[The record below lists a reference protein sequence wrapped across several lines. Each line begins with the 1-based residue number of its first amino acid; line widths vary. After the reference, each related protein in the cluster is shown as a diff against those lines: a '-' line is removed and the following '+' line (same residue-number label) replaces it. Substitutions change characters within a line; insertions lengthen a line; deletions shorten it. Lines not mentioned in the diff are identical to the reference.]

1 MDQAIKALLEAH
13 VQHELGRFK
22 SKKYRQT
29 IREETAAVFQ
39 WIKKITLKEIV
50 TPEQVIGIIE
60 RNVVEMPVA
69 GGITELAGEMSQRV
83 LASPKNKKT
92 ALEDIFPRKPYDDIV
107 DKIGGMESA
116 RKAVIG
122 RLVNSSVYS
131 QQISE
136 VLFVGIKEYLLAE
149 NIFAQKVPGIASLI
163 KLGKFAVNKTMHP
176 LEVAVEKTVKTYI
189 EKNLGNT
196 IRRSEKS
203 LNNYFDE
210 PHIIEM
216 GDEIWTSISRT
227 KLSEYFK
234 MLGAGDMEDF
244 IIIGYDFWMHFRKTP
259 YFKEIYTDLV
269 YFFYEKYG
277 DRELELIAEDVGVTE
292 KMVVNELTQSLSHGI
307 EKAYAIRFL
316 EERIRARLEN
326 FYMAP
331 QTAEL
336 MTSLM
341 ASQTGVQAETETA
354 LTEDAA
360 PAPAAIKKKA
370 PAKKPAAKKKI

>member
-1 MDQAIKALLEAH
+1 MDQAIQALLEAH

-29 IREETAAVFQ
+29 IKEETAAVFQ
-39 WIKKITLKEIV
+39 WIQKLTLREII
-50 TPEQVIGIIE
+50 TPEQVIAIIE

-69 GGITELAGEMSQRV
+69 GGITELAGQMSQRV
-83 LASPKNKKT
+83 LSSSKNKKT
-92 ALEDIFPRKPYDDIV
+92 ALEDIFARKPYDDIV

-116 RKAVIG
+116 RKTIIG
-122 RLVNSSVYS
+122 RFVNSSVYS

-136 VLFVGIKEYLLAE
+136 VLFVGIKEYLLSE
-149 NIFAQKVPGIASLI
+149 NILAQKIPGIASLI

-176 LEVAVEKTVKTYI
+176 LELAVEKTVKAYI

-216 GDEIWTSISRT
+216 GDEVWTSISKT
-227 KLSEYFK
+227 KLSEYFGI
-234 MLGAGDMEDF
+234 LGDGDMEDF
-244 IIIGYDFWMHFRKTP
+244 IIIGYDFWMYFRKTP

-269 YFFYEKYG
+269 HFFFEKYG
-277 DRELELIAEDVGVTE
+277 DRELELIIEDVGVTE
-292 KMVVNELTQSLSHGI
+292 KMVVNELTQSLSHAI
-307 EKAYAIRFL
+307 EKALSIGYL

-326 FYMAP
+326 FYSAP

-336 MTSLM
+336 LASLM
-341 ASQTGVQAETETA
+341 GAKSEKKISVAEKDA
-354 LTEDAA
+354 LPKPSA
-360 PAPAAIKKKA
+360 PKKKA
-370 PAKKPAAKKKI
+370 PAKKPAAKKTTQ